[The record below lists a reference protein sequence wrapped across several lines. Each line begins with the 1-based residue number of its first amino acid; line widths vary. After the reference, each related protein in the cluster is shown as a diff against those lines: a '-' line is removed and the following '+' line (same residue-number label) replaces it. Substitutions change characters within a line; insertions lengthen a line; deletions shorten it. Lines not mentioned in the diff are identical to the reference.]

1 MRRELFVL
9 DTWHN
14 SGAAPYASLS
24 DYEYKKLIPAVFMT
38 EGIDQTR
45 GWAYTLLIENVIMNQ
60 LAVPPFL
67 SFLFQGHVLDEK
79 GNKMSKSL
87 GNVIDAHVLLGE
99 HPVDLIRFYFIW
111 KCSPID
117 SLKFNLQEILSRPY
131 QIISTL
137 YYLHV
142 YFRQNS
148 TFDGFD
154 LRRHDLKWVQTND
167 LMSLS
172 EIWLTSKLQ
181 NLVRQ
186 VSQSF
191 ERCRF
196 NEGARAVEDFIVNIV
211 SQMYIP
217 VTRNYLWDDTPEG
230 LDRRLAI
237 YAVLAHSLE
246 KIDIMLNPLTPF
258 ITEYLYM
265 ACFPNKQSVLLEC
278 WPEYDNNLVNNI
290 VEQAVDKCKEI
301 ISLSNAARTKAT
313 LKRRWP
319 VKEALI
325 CTSDTD
331 LLQSDGIAEILVT
344 QLNVESFRIFEV
356 KGGSFLQKMQS
367 LIEND
372 LPIVLNAFLVKR
384 NVGSRVRSDIDKVTQ
399 ALERV
404 DKLALINS
412 LEASDKYTIS
422 YDGKQID
429 LSSNDLEFS
438 YAVKEGYAMSERN
451 NVLVFIDTKRDKDLI
466 MKGILR
472 DLARNLQQL
481 RKERGYNPTD
491 IISTAFVANLVE
503 EEISSLYSMREEL
516 LHLVRVKSI
525 VLSEG
530 SIEKVNYKTIQL
542 DERILEISVE

>member
-1 MRRELFVL
+1 
-9 DTWHN
+9 
-14 SGAAPYASLS
+14 
-24 DYEYKKLIPAVFMT
+24 
-38 EGIDQTR
+38 
-45 GWAYTLLIENVIMNQ
+45 
-60 LAVPPFL
+60 
-67 SFLFQGHVLDEK
+67 
-79 GNKMSKSL
+79 
-87 GNVIDAHVLLGE
+87 
-99 HPVDLIRFYFIW
+99 
-111 KCSPID
+111 
-117 SLKFNLQEILSRPY
+117 
-131 QIISTL
+131 
-137 YYLHV
+137 
-142 YFRQNS
+142 
-148 TFDGFD
+148 
-154 LRRHDLKWVQTND
+154 
-167 LMSLS
+167 
-172 EIWLTSKLQ
+172 
-181 NLVRQ
+181 
-186 VSQSF
+186 
-191 ERCRF
+191 
-196 NEGARAVEDFIVNIV
+196 
-211 SQMYIP
+211 MYIP

-265 ACFPNKQSVLLEC
+265 ACFPNKKSVLLEC

-325 CTSDTD
+325 CTSDTN
-331 LLQSDGIAEILVT
+331 LLQSGGIAEILVT

-412 LEASDKYTIS
+412 LEASNKYTIS

>member
-1 MRRELFVL
+1 
-9 DTWHN
+9 
-14 SGAAPYASLS
+14 
-24 DYEYKKLIPAVFMT
+24 
-38 EGIDQTR
+38 
-45 GWAYTLLIENVIMNQ
+45 MNQ
-60 LAVPPFL
+60 LAVSPFL

-87 GNVIDAHVLLGE
+87 GNVIDAHVLLDE

-111 KCSPID
+111 KSSPID
-117 SLKFNLQEILSRPY
+117 SLKFSLQEMLSRPY

-154 LRRHDLKWVQTND
+154 PRRHDLKWVQAND
-167 LMSLS
+167 LMSQS

-186 VSQSF
+186 VSLAF

-196 NEGARAVEDFIVNIV
+196 NEGARAVEEFIINSV

-217 VTRNYLWDDTPEG
+217 VTRNNLWDDSPEG

-258 ITEYLYM
+258 ITEYLYL
-265 ACFPNKQSVLLEC
+265 ACFPNKKSVLLEC
-278 WPEYDNNLVNNI
+278 WPEYENNLVNNI

-301 ISLSNAARTKAT
+301 ISLSNAARMKAT

-325 CTSDTD
+325 CTSDTN
-331 LLQSDGIAEILVT
+331 LLQSGGIAEILIT
-344 QLNVESFRIFEV
+344 QLNVESIRIFEV
-356 KGGSFLQKMQS
+356 KATILQKMRS
-367 LIEND
+367 LIENA
-372 LPIVLNAFLVKR
+372 LPIVPNVILVKK
-384 NVGSRVRSDIDKVTQ
+384 NVASRVRSDIDKVTW
-399 ALERV
+399 ALDRV
-404 DKLALINS
+404 DKLELINS

-429 LSSNDLEFS
+429 ISSNDLEFS
-438 YAVKEGYAMSERN
+438 YTVKEGYAMSERN

-503 EEISSLYSMREEL
+503 EEISSLYSMKEEL
-516 LHLVRVKSI
+516 LHLVRVKSV

-530 SIEKVNYKTIQL
+530 SIEKINYKTIHF

>member
-1 MRRELFVL
+1 
-9 DTWHN
+9 
-14 SGAAPYASLS
+14 
-24 DYEYKKLIPAVFMT
+24 
-38 EGIDQTR
+38 
-45 GWAYTLLIENVIMNQ
+45 
-60 LAVPPFL
+60 
-67 SFLFQGHVLDEK
+67 
-79 GNKMSKSL
+79 
-87 GNVIDAHVLLGE
+87 
-99 HPVDLIRFYFIW
+99 
-111 KCSPID
+111 
-117 SLKFNLQEILSRPY
+117 
-131 QIISTL
+131 
-137 YYLHV
+137 
-142 YFRQNS
+142 
-148 TFDGFD
+148 
-154 LRRHDLKWVQTND
+154 
-167 LMSLS
+167 
-172 EIWLTSKLQ
+172 
-181 NLVRQ
+181 
-186 VSQSF
+186 
-191 ERCRF
+191 
-196 NEGARAVEDFIVNIV
+196 
-211 SQMYIP
+211 
-217 VTRNYLWDDTPEG
+217 
-230 LDRRLAI
+230 
-237 YAVLAHSLE
+237 
-246 KIDIMLNPLTPF
+246 
-258 ITEYLYM
+258 
-265 ACFPNKQSVLLEC
+265 
-278 WPEYDNNLVNNI
+278 
-290 VEQAVDKCKEI
+290 
-301 ISLSNAARTKAT
+301 
-313 LKRRWP
+313 
-319 VKEALI
+319 
-325 CTSDTD
+325 
-331 LLQSDGIAEILVT
+331 VT

-384 NVGSRVRSDIDKVTQ
+384 NVGSRVRSDIDKITQ